1 MNNKFSFDIGKVIQ
15 NTDVNTKANIENDSL
30 NHILNVGNEIV
41 DVFSKHKMDLEDAYL
56 VLVSLADAIYLYS
69 QVGDE

>member
-15 NTDVNTKANIENDSL
+15 NTDANTKANIENDSL

-69 QVGDE
+69 QVRDE

>member
-1 MNNKFSFDIGKVIQ
+1 MSNKFSFDIGKVIQ
-15 NTDVNTKANIENDSL
+15 NAEVTTNDNIENSSL
-30 NHILNVGNEIV
+30 NHILDVGNEII